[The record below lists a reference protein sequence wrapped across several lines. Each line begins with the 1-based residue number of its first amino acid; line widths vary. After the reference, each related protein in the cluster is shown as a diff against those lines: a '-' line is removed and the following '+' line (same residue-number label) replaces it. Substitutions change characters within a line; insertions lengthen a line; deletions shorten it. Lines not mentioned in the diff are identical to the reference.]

1 MTGVAALERADA
13 RFVKRAVACAA
24 VLVLTSAAI
33 AGADCNDHRRV
44 STWMGK
50 RAKAASL
57 PAQLPIMAALV
68 ESGLRNLP
76 PSAADCAGFFQMRV
90 SLWDQGKYAGF
101 PTDPEVQMK
110 WFIDHALAVRAA
122 RVAAGDIT
130 FGRDPATWGEWAAE
144 VLRPA
149 RHLRG
154 LYQLRLRE
162 AGTLAEGRC
171 RTSRRS
177 LAMAPGRET
186 VVAFDESVQR

>member
-1 MTGVAALERADA
+1 MRANARVVAL
-13 RFVKRAVACAA
+13 RAVACAA

-33 AGADCNDHRRV
+33 AGTDCNTHRRV

-57 PAQLPIMAALV
+57 PAQLPVMAALV

-76 PSAADCAGFFQMRV
+76 PSEAGNAGFFQMRV

-101 PTDPEVQMK
+101 PGDPELQMK

-162 AGTLAEGRC
+162 AGTLVAGRC

-186 VVAFDESVQR
+186 VVAFGESVQR